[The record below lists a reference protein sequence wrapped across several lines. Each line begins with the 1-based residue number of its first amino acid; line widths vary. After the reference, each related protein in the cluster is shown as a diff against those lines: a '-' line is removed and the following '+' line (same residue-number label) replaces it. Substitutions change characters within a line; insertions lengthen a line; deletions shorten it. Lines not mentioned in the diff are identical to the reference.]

1 MISASRLTVVF
12 AGLFVLSSLSGAAVA
27 KGPVDVIEFSGTEF
41 EQTLSVIEGDALL
54 DFNPWGQE
62 FLGARLDSKPS
73 GLLEPLT
80 VTMYLDNSVGT
91 PEAIYRFE
99 YYPAPDGG
107 SIYLPGPGEAD
118 YDLNKTTILGG
129 SGNWF
134 DASPS
139 WDSLYQSL
147 VSIRPPSTGDGGLK

>member
-1 MISASRLTVVF
+1 MSASIAVLVV
-12 AGLFVLSSLSGAAVA
+12 VSLPGIAVA
-27 KGPVDVIEFSGTEF
+27 KGPLAAIEFSGPGF
-41 EQTLSVIEGDALL
+41 EQTLSVTEGDALL

-91 PEAIYRFE
+91 LEAIYRFE

-107 SIYLPGPGEAD
+107 RIYLPGPGDAD

-129 SGNWF
+129 GGNWF

-139 WDSLYQSL
+139 WDSLYQRL
-147 VSIRPPSTGDGGLK
+147 VSIRPPSTGNGGLK